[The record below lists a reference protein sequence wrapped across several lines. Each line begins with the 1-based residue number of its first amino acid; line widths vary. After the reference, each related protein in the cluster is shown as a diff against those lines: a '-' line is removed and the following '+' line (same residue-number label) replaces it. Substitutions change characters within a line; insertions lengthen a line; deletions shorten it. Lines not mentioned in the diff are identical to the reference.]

1 METAEVKP
9 KKKPDKKKERRLKWH
24 RWVWN
29 NLMPIVKVFV
39 RLHYGPME
47 FEPAPALEGG
57 YIVLP
62 NHACGGDQ
70 FFVSFSF
77 PRRQMYFLCSEHSFR
92 NRFLGFLMKFL
103 LGPISRVKGSVDAS
117 AVIALMRWLRQGVP
131 ICMFPEGNRSWN
143 GRTAPLHPTT
153 AKFLRSAGVPVV
165 TYRIE
170 GGYLSD
176 PRWSKHLRRGKISGK
191 VVNIY
196 QPAELKKMTPAQI
209 EEVVSRDLWVDADEC
224 QRVSP
229 LPFKGKGLAEG
240 LEEALF
246 LCPKCGKIGTLRS
259 HGNDFD
265 CQCGLHAT
273 YNELGRFDE
282 GAPFATVAEWD
293 DWQRAEL
300 SRRAD
305 AAITLSDEGA
315 EIWQM
320 VGEHKMRRVAE
331 GRLTLD
337 KAGLHLGTMSFPVET
352 MQQPE
357 LCHLGG
363 KETLMFSNPEGSF
376 ELRFRNSTSRRKY
389 HLLLSD
395 YLRMAQIDP
404 A

>member
-1 METAEVKP
+1 METVE
-9 KKKPDKKKERRLKWH
+9 KKKTTEDKKKARRLKWH

-39 RLHYGPME
+39 RLHYGPMD
-47 FEPAPALEGG
+47 FEPAPALDGG

-62 NHACGGDQ
+62 NHTCGGDQ
-70 FFVSFSF
+70 FFVAFSF
-77 PRRQMYFLCSEHSFR
+77 PKRQMYFLCSEHSFR
-92 NRFLGFLMKFL
+92 NRFLGLVMKVM

-117 AVIALMRWLRQGVP
+117 AVLSLMRLLRQGIP

-153 AKFLRSAGVPVV
+153 AKFLRSSGVPIV

-176 PRWSKHLRRGKISGK
+176 PRWSKSLRRGKITGR

-196 QPAELKKMTPAQI
+196 QPAELRKMTPAQI
-209 EEVVSRDLWVDADEC
+209 DALVSKDLWVDADAL
-224 QRVSP
+224 QRENP
-229 LPFKGKGLAEG
+229 MPFKGKKLAEG

-246 LCPKCGKIGTLRS
+246 LCPKCGNIGTLRS
-259 HGNDFD
+259 HGNEFD
-265 CQCGLHAT
+265 CGCGLHAT

-282 GAPFATVAEWD
+282 GAPFRTVAEWD
-293 DWQRAEL
+293 DWQQEELRKRAEAPEV
-300 SRRAD
+300 S
-305 AAITLSDEGA
+305 LSDDGA

-320 VGEHKMRRVAE
+320 VGQHKMRRIGE
-331 GRLTLD
+331 GRLTLNR
-337 KAGLHLGTMSFPVET
+337 KGLQLGQLCFPVET

-376 ELRFRNSTSRRKY
+376 ELRFRNRTSRRKY

-395 YLRMAQIDP
+395 LLRQKEESGV
-404 A
+404 